1 MNNKEF
7 LDKEREVLKQIP
19 RDELGKFIENNG
31 ARMRE
36 IITDYEEWDS
46 EHIIDALIEWYKGI

>member
-7 LDKEREVLKQIP
+7 LNKEREVLKQIP

-46 EHIIDALIEWYKGI
+46 EQIIDALIE